1 MTCMSPQRSHPAPL
15 QVASDPGDPTPVYFK
30 LRNLLRE
37 ALQSQEYPLRSRLPS
52 EREMVRLYGVSRI
65 TVRRALDALA
75 REGLI
80 RRRRGRNGGTF
91 VQAPPKVPPAP
102 RFVGAFNAVL
112 STPQF
117 RRIEI
122 ETFDMR
128 APNAEVEAALALPSH
143 TPVRYVERRLFGALG
158 PVALVHNFL
167 PRSIGKRLPRRELG
181 RMTLYQVLTRKLGV
195 KIVEVH
201 DEVEA
206 VLADARA
213 ASRLG
218 VRVGTAMLSIRRVY
232 FAPGDEP
239 VNFTMLVTRSDRYKM
254 SVRLQ
259 DHPFE

>member
-1 MTCMSPQRSHPAPL
+1 MSSRRPRPAPL
-15 QVASDPGDPTPVYFK
+15 QLTGEPGDPTPIYFK

-37 ALQSQEYPLRSRLPS
+37 ALQSLEYPSRSRLPS
-52 EREMVRLYGVSRI
+52 ERDMVSLYGVSRI

-80 RRRRGRNGGTF
+80 RRSRGRNGGTF
-91 VQAPPKVPPAP
+91 VQAPSKVPSPP

-122 ETFDMR
+122 EAFDVR
-128 APNAEVEAALALPSH
+128 LPTAEVEAALDLPSR
-143 TPVRYVERRLFGALG
+143 TPVRYIERRLFGALG
-158 PVALVHNFL
+158 PVALVRNFL
-167 PRSIGKRLPRRELG
+167 PMSIGRRLPRRELS

-195 KIVEVH
+195 KVVQVH

-213 ASRLG
+213 ASYLS
-218 VRVGTAMLSIRRVY
+218 VRPGTAMLSIQRVY

-239 VNFTMLVTRSDRYKM
+239 VNLTMLLTRSDRYKM